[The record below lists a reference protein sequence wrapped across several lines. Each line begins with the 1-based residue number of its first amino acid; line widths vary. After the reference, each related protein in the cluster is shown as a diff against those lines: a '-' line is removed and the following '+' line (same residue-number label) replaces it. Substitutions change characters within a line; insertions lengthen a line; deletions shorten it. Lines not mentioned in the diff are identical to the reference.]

1 MKLSVTHELSS
12 GIAPDATR
20 AVQHLLLTPPEGPTQ
35 SVLEWSI
42 DAPGMDR
49 AAAFIDAYGN
59 LAHLVSRVPGDRK
72 GPVRVSG
79 VVETR
84 DLHGVIGWDT
94 GGPEPALFRRMT
106 SLTLSAA
113 TIHGKFRAA
122 AEAGE
127 NRIDILH
134 GLMLRLGELFDFD
147 PDPPDKDSEDDRRA
161 GAADLAHAFVGGARA
176 LGIPARYVTG
186 YYFGE
191 DAGDPAFHAWAEA
204 LDPGL
209 GWVGFDPAHRLCP
222 TDRHIRLA
230 VGLDSR
236 TTLPVRASPTA
247 EEAEAGKVVVRPV
260 SGDQSQQQSQ

>member
-1 MKLSVTHELSS
+1 
-12 GIAPDATR
+12 
-20 AVQHLLLTPPEGPTQ
+20 
-35 SVLEWSI
+35 
-42 DAPGMDR
+42 
-49 AAAFIDAYGN
+49 
-59 LAHLVSRVPGDRK
+59 
-72 GPVRVSG
+72 
-79 VVETR
+79 
-84 DLHGVIGWDT
+84 
-94 GGPEPALFRRMT
+94 MT

-191 DAGDPAFHAWAEA
+191 DAGDPA
-204 LDPGL
+204 
-209 GWVGFDPAHRLCP
+209 HRLGP

-236 TTLPVRASPTA
+236 TTLPVRASPAA